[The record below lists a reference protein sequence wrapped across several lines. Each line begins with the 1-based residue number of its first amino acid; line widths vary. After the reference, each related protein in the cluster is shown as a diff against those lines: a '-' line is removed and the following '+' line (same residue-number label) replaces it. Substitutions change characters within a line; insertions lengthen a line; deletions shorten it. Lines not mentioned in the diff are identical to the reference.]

1 MSPTLT
7 QGRTREDN
15 DRMKKF
21 YQDRQREREERE
33 KAEINKAKEADRA
46 NYRERGLPA

>member
-1 MSPTLT
+1 MLPTLT

-21 YQDRQREREERE
+21 CLDRQREREERE
-33 KAEINKAKEADRA
+33 LAELEKGKATDRA
-46 NYRERGLPA
+46 TYEARGWPT